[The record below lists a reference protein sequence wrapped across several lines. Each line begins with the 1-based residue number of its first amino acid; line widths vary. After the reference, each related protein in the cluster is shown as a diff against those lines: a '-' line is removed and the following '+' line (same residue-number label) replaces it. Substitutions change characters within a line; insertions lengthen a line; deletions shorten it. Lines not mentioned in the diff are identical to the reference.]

1 MITRNIESQFIESLA
16 FFPSVALLGPRQVG
30 KTTLVRG
37 LMNRLEKPARYFDLE
52 NPSDYARFQNDR
64 GLLLESLQHETLI
77 LDEIHRLPD
86 LFPQLRGLIDQ
97 HREPGRFVFLGSA
110 SYDLLKN
117 TSESLAGRIEY
128 LEMTPFLLREL
139 PGVVVERHWFRGGF
153 PQSYLAPSDS
163 LQQRWFNSFMT
174 TYIEKDLPQLGMT
187 AAPALMSRLLTMLGH
202 WQGQLM
208 NYSTVANSL
217 AIAKST
223 VVNYVDFLERALLI
237 RRLQPFFV
245 NVGKRLTKSPK
256 LYIRDSGM
264 LHHLLRL
271 PDYPALLGH
280 PVAGGSWEGYVIE
293 QILSLLPWQ
302 QMPYFYR
309 TADGAELD
317 LIVVSGLEV
326 KVAIEIKLS
335 NAPTLNRG
343 TTTALQDLGN
353 PPLLVVTPGSDDYPI
368 RPNAWVCSVSTLP
381 ENLKRLAVGDSAQ
394 KP

>member
-1 MITRNIESQFIESLA
+1 MITRSIESRFVESLA

-37 LMNRLEKPARYFDLE
+37 LMDRLEKPARYFDLE
-52 NPSDYARFQNDR
+52 SPSDYGRFQNDR
-64 GLLLESLQHETLI
+64 GLLLENLQHETLI

-86 LFPQLRGLIDQ
+86 LFPQIRGLIDR

-139 PGVVVERHWFRGGF
+139 PNAAVERHWFRGGF
-153 PQSYLAPSDS
+153 PQSYLAPSDG

-187 AAPALMSRLLTMLGH
+187 AAPALMSRLLTMMGH

-208 NYSTVANSL
+208 NYSTIANSL

-223 VVNYVDFLERALLI
+223 VVNYVDFLERALLV
-237 RRLQPFFV
+237 RRLQPFFI

-293 QILSLLPWQ
+293 QVLSLLPWQ

-335 NAPTLNRG
+335 NAPSLSRG
-343 TTTALQDLGN
+343 ITTALQDLGN

-368 RPNAWVCSVSTLP
+368 RPNAWVCSVGTLP
-381 ENLKRLAVGDSAQ
+381 ENLRRLGVGE
-394 KP
+394 